1 MVESVSREQL
11 EGDATEE
18 VWEPDDLMEM
28 VSHDLINQQQ
38 AAMGFLELLEE
49 SKGLSEGERVLVTR
63 TVEAL
68 EHTARLILQVR
79 ASLVQREW
87 GEYRPVRVSLD
98 RAIAASCRTVQGA
111 FARDRLDIE
120 LKGLGGSTE
129 VMADGMLSDM
139 LTQLMLMVAEPA
151 PPDRPCKLMVRV
163 EPQGEFTAVRFMSE
177 GFALNPMVT
186 DALIGGRDPK
196 GRTRDAAT
204 IALVR
209 RMLVRYGGRAFM
221 EPVPPGG
228 VGAHLV
234 IELPKGSDTAAVDHD
249 S

>member
-1 MVESVSREQL
+1 MVESLNKDLKEKEV
-11 EGDATEE
+11 TEE
-18 VWEPDDLMEM
+18 VWEPDDLIEL

-38 AAMGFLELLEE
+38 AAMGFLELLGD

-63 TVEAL
+63 TVEAM

-87 GEYRPVRVSLD
+87 EEYRPAMVSLN
-98 RAIAASCRTVQGA
+98 RAVVASCRSLQGA
-111 FARDRLDIE
+111 FSRDRLIVE
-120 LKGLGGSTE
+120 LSGLGGNTE
-129 VMADGMLSDM
+129 VMADAMLADM
-139 LTQLMLMVAEPA
+139 LTQLMVMLAEPA
-151 PPDRPCKLMVRV
+151 PLDRPCKLMVKI
-163 EPQGEFTAVRFMSE
+163 EPKAESNAVRFGSE

-186 DALIGGRDPK
+186 DSLIRGRDPH

-209 RMLVRYGGRAFM
+209 RMLTRYGGRACM
-221 EPVPPGG
+221 EPAPPGG
-228 VGAHLV
+228 VGAFLV
-234 IELPKGSDTAAVDHD
+234 IELRKGSDTDAVDND